1 MIVSGFIDL
10 LLETPQGFVVIDHKS
25 FPGSADASRSK
36 AIKFT
41 GQLSVYAEAVGKA
54 TGKEVKELYIHLPVR
69 RNGTS
74 DKKAVSKSTG
84 GTP

>member
-1 MIVSGFIDL
+1 M
-10 LLETPQGFVVIDHKS
+10 LLETPQGFVVIDRKS

-41 GQLSVYAEAVGKA
+41 KQLSVYAEAVGKA
-54 TGKEVKELYIHLPVR
+54 TGKEVKELDIHLPVGR
-69 RNGTS
+69 MLLQI
-74 DKKAVSKSTG
+74 KKAVSKSTG